1 MEVDKSLK
9 YKPSPGMI
17 VHLICR
23 LWEAMKAM
31 WICRNELQYRIRWED
46 KMRIANEKIHPLV
59 KSVYRTRFLDVSK
72 FSRRLFDMDLKDI
85 LQLDSRENERWLE
98 IVDTARVN
106 NRSQEDATL
115 AAIWKLLKYF
125 PVMVSVRVG
134 GVLEDRSLGD
144 VEQGLQMVQ
153 L

>member
-1 MEVDKSLK
+1 
-9 YKPSPGMI
+9 
-17 VHLICR
+17 
-23 LWEAMKAM
+23 
-31 WICRNELQYRIRWED
+31 
-46 KMRIANEKIHPLV
+46 MRIANEKIHPLV